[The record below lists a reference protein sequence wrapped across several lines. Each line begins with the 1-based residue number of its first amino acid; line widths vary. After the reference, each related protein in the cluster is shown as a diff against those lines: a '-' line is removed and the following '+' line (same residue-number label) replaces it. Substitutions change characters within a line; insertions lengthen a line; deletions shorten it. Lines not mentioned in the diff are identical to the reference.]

1 VHDGNFV
8 GVLHGH
14 LAGHGALVHDDHA
27 IGQEEHFLQVA
38 RGKDHGAAGVRQAS
52 HLGVDLGALCGPDTT
67 SEALTDADILK
78 IARLSRLDLPE
89 SKVGAVRTQLSSILG
104 HIAKLQALP
113 TEGVEPMTHP
123 MKIVNRLGA
132 DEPKAC
138 MPVEELLKNAPAV
151 EDRYLAVPKV
161 LGDGGG
167 A

>member
-1 VHDGNFV
+1 MSHAPLTTQE
-8 GVLHGH
+8 VLH
-14 LAGHGALVHDDHA
+14 
-27 IGQEEHFLQVA
+27 VA
-38 RGKDHGAAGVRQAS
+38 K
-52 HLGVDLGALCGPDTT
+52 
-67 SEALTDADILK
+67 
-78 IARLSRLDLPE
+78 LSRL
-89 SKVGAVRTQLSSILG
+89 AVDEGTVDRMRTQLSSILG

-113 TEGVEPMTHP
+113 TEGVEPMAHP

>member
-1 VHDGNFV
+1 M
-8 GVLHGH
+8 
-14 LAGHGALVHDDHA
+14 
-27 IGQEEHFLQVA
+27 EHVA
-38 RGKDHGAAGVRQAS
+38 RLVATRTHAGVHAAARAS
-52 HLGVDLGALCGPDTT
+52 LPARRTPRVCYLSGMPDAGPDT
-67 SEALTDADILK
+67 LTDADIRK
-78 IARLSRLDLPE
+78 IAKLSRLSMTDAQTP
-89 SKVGAVRTQLSSILG
+89 VVRTQLASILG

-113 TEGVEPMTHP
+113 TEGVEPMAHP

-161 LGDGGG
+161 LGEGGG

>member
-1 VHDGNFV
+1 MK
-8 GVLHGH
+8 
-14 LAGHGALVHDDHA
+14 APRRRTRTEGADPERA
-27 IGQEEHFLQVA
+27 AA
-38 RGKDHGAAGVRQAS
+38 RVCVCYLWRM
-52 HLGVDLGALCGPDTT
+52 
-67 SEALTDADILK
+67 SEALTDDDIRK
-78 IARLSRLDLPE
+78 VARLSRLSLPD
-89 SKVGAVRTQLSSILG
+89 SQVAAVRTQLASILG

-113 TEGVEPMTHP
+113 TEGVEPLAHP

>member
-1 VHDGNFV
+1 MGHAPLTTQE
-8 GVLHGH
+8 VLH
-14 LAGHGALVHDDHA
+14 
-27 IGQEEHFLQVA
+27 VA
-38 RGKDHGAAGVRQAS
+38 K
-52 HLGVDLGALCGPDTT
+52 
-67 SEALTDADILK
+67 
-78 IARLSRLDLPE
+78 LSRL
-89 SKVGAVRTQLSSILG
+89 AVDEGTVDRMRTQLSSILG

-113 TEGVEPMTHP
+113 TEGVEPMAHP

>member
-1 VHDGNFV
+1 MSHAPLTTQE
-8 GVLHGH
+8 VLH
-14 LAGHGALVHDDHA
+14 
-27 IGQEEHFLQVA
+27 VA
-38 RGKDHGAAGVRQAS
+38 K
-52 HLGVDLGALCGPDTT
+52 
-67 SEALTDADILK
+67 
-78 IARLSRLDLPE
+78 LSRL
-89 SKVGAVRTQLSSILG
+89 AVDEGTVERMRTQLSSILG

-113 TEGVEPMTHP
+113 TEGVEPMAHP

>member
-1 VHDGNFV
+1 MSHAPLTTQE
-8 GVLHGH
+8 VLH
-14 LAGHGALVHDDHA
+14 
-27 IGQEEHFLQVA
+27 VA
-38 RGKDHGAAGVRQAS
+38 K
-52 HLGVDLGALCGPDTT
+52 
-67 SEALTDADILK
+67 
-78 IARLSRLDLPE
+78 LSRL
-89 SKVGAVRTQLSSILG
+89 AVDEGTVDRMRTQLSSILG

>member
-1 VHDGNFV
+1 MV
-8 GVLHGH
+8 GFEQMKGKMHYRSFAVRHG
-14 LAGHGALVHDDHA
+14 
-27 IGQEEHFLQVA
+27 
-38 RGKDHGAAGVRQAS
+38 RGGDSRPPEAS
-52 HLGVDLGALCGPDTT
+52 SDTLSNMADTT